1 MENAI
6 KISNLND
13 YIFCPISI
21 YFHNLYGDMDTIMYQ
36 MDYQIKG
43 KFAHKT
49 IDSNTYST
57 RKDVITS
64 LDVYS
69 EKYNLTGKID
79 IYDKSK
85 MILIE
90 RKNKVSEIYDGYI
103 FQLYAQY
110 FCMIEMGYN
119 VEKLQIYSIS
129 DNKKYDIKLPKDD
142 VEMFSKFEEIVNNIN
157 SFEMGKYF
165 PNNKNK
171 CEKCI
176 YSFSCDRSL
185 L

>member
-1 MENAI
+1 MENTI

-36 MDYQIKG
+36 MDYQING

-49 IDSNTYST
+49 IDTNTYST

-110 FCMIEMGYN
+110 FCMIEMGYK

-142 VEMFSKFEEIVNNIN
+142 VKMFSKFEEIVNNIN
-157 SFEMGKYF
+157 LFEM
-165 PNNKNK
+165 
-171 CEKCI
+171 EI
-176 YSFSCDRSL
+176 YS
-185 L
+185 

>member
-90 RKNKVSEIYDGYI
+90 RKNKISEIYDGYI

-110 FCMIEMGYN
+110 FCMIEMGYK

-129 DNKKYDIKLPKDD
+129 DNKKYDIKLLK
-142 VEMFSKFEEIVNNIN
+142 M
-157 SFEMGKYF
+157 ML
-165 PNNKNK
+165 K
-171 CEKCI
+171 CFLNLK
-176 YSFSCDRSL
+176 RL
-185 L
+185 

>member
-1 MENAI
+1 
-6 KISNLND
+6 
-13 YIFCPISI
+13 
-21 YFHNLYGDMDTIMYQ
+21 MDTIMYQ

-57 RKDVITS
+57 RKNVITS

-90 RKNKVSEIYDGYI
+90 RKNKISEIYDGYI

-110 FCMIEMGYN
+110 FCMIEMGYK

-165 PNNKNK
+165 LNNKNK